1 MFLKKFIIGFFILII
16 AGLVIAG
23 VIMKNKESDLQ
34 KVTVAEVAHSIF
46 YAPQYAADALGYFE
60 DEGLDVE
67 IILAAGADKVSAA
80 VLSGDVNIGFSG
92 SEVTVYVYNQG
103 EKDYLVTFAGL
114 TKKDGSF
121 LVSREKI
128 KDFKV
133 EDLKGKHI
141 IAGREGGMPAMTL
154 EWALNQNELKTSDVN
169 FDTSIAFAAMSGTFM
184 GGTGDFVSLF
194 EPSALQLEKQG
205 YGHVVASVGELGGD
219 VPYTAYHAKKSYI
232 KDNPDVIKSF
242 TKAIQR
248 GLDFV
253 HNNKSSKI
261 AETIIDYF
269 PDTSMNDLITIID
282 RYKSIDS
289 WYDTTYINEKD
300 FNHIQ
305 TIMDNAGKL
314 DKKAPYD
321 KIVDNSYSKK

>member
-23 VIMKNKESDLQ
+23 IIMKNKESDLQ

-141 IAGREGGMPAMTL
+141 IAGREGHR
-154 EWALNQNELKTSDVN
+154 V
-169 FDTSIAFAAMSGTFM
+169 
-184 GGTGDFVSLF
+184 
-194 EPSALQLEKQG
+194 
-205 YGHVVASVGELGGD
+205 
-219 VPYTAYHAKKSYI
+219 
-232 KDNPDVIKSF
+232 
-242 TKAIQR
+242 
-248 GLDFV
+248 
-253 HNNKSSKI
+253 
-261 AETIIDYF
+261 
-269 PDTSMNDLITIID
+269 
-282 RYKSIDS
+282 
-289 WYDTTYINEKD
+289 
-300 FNHIQ
+300 
-305 TIMDNAGKL
+305 
-314 DKKAPYD
+314 
-321 KIVDNSYSKK
+321 